1 MTNNDSSKYIPKK
14 INEYDVAVIIAVLFL
29 FFLRR
34 KLMEPESFFTRS
46 EDIYYANILF
56 YLIVLIIVV
65 TAYSKIYLVNEARN
79 REKALD
85 YDKAAEIWDSLG
97 HFEEA
102 GRLRK
107 LKSDMEATKID
118 QTVVQGDQITKTEIK
133 DSVVSKSNIGAT
145 GKDKF
150 ARLEKLTKMKD
161 KGLIDADEFKQMKK
175 EILGK

>member
-1 MTNNDSSKYIPKK
+1 MANDNSSKYIPKK

-29 FFLRR
+29 FFLRG
-34 KLMEPESFFTRS
+34 KLMEPESLFS
-46 EDIYYANILF
+46 NSDDIYFANILF
-56 YLIVLIIVV
+56 YLIVIIIVV
-65 TAYSKIYLVNEARN
+65 TAYSKIYLVNEAKN

-85 YDKAAEIWDSLG
+85 YDRAAEIWDSLG

-102 GRLRK
+102 GRVRK

-133 DSVVSKSNIGAT
+133 DSVLNRSNVG
-145 GKDKF
+145 GGGDD
-150 ARLEKLTKMKD
+150 KLTKLKELTEMKD
-161 KGLIDADEFKQMKK
+161 KGIIDDDEFKQMKK